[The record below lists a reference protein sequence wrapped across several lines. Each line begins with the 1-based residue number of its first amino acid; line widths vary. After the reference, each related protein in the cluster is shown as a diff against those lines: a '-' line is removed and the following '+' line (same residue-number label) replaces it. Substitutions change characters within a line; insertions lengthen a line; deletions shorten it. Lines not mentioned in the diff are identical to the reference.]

1 MHWRIQGERSRSRA
15 PIIKNNRVTENRVIW
30 EKKSKY
36 VKELTEDGFISLR
49 GTHWQHVSDVDNL
62 ETLEQLKQNNFVATN
77 KHKKDQITF
86 YSCKVNRI
94 RYKNKSAKY
103 LQNCPFRMLFHGL
116 KTKDGKTEAVVKNES
131 IGCLYKFGQHNHTIS
146 LTRNSNLLRVKWAD
160 CNIYSFVVIFWI
172 CTDN

>member
-1 MHWRIQGERSRSRA
+1 MHIRRRIQGERSRSRA
-15 PIIKNNRVTENRVIW
+15 SVKNNSSTLIKWQKR
-30 EKKSKY
+30 SKY
-36 VKELTEDGFISLR
+36 IKELTEDGLISSR
-49 GTHWQHVSDVDNL
+49 GTHWHHVCDVDNF
-62 ETLEQLKQNNFVATN
+62 EALEQLKQNNFVATN

-116 KTKDGKTEAVVKNES
+116 KTKDGKTEAVIRNES

-146 LTRNSNLLRVKWAD
+146 LMKNSNLLRVKLTD
-160 CNIYSFVVIFWI
+160 CNIY
-172 CTDN
+172 